1 MSFFPADKSSMS
13 DKVDLYKTQY
23 TYDRMQIYRQIR
35 AATYGQDLG
44 QSSWITLEEAK
55 EFLGWLGLDSSSK
68 VLEVACGVGGVS
80 CLIASQLGTEVHG
93 IDISQEAVNAAIS
106 RSLEQELGDK
116 VRFSV
121 QDASNPLDF
130 PSMSFEAIFCN
141 DSINHLDCRDKVF
154 GDWWRLLAPNGKVLF
169 TDPILVTGI
178 LSNEE
183 IRRRSS
189 IGFYLYTP
197 EGENER
203 LLKAAGFRI
212 LKIVDVTCQV
222 ETVSK
227 RWHTARQQRRDQLL
241 QYEELEQFD
250 ALQDFLSMV
259 YTLAAERRLSRFA
272 YLAQKEI

>member
-1 MSFFPADKSSMS
+1 MS

-35 AATYGQDLG
+35 EATYGQDLG

-55 EFLGWLGLDSSSK
+55 RFLGWLGLDSSSK
-68 VLEVACGVGGVS
+68 ALEVACGVGGVS
-80 CLIASQLGTEVHG
+80 CLIARQFGTEVHG
-93 IDISQEAVNAAIS
+93 VDISEEAVNAAIS
-106 RSLEQELGDK
+106 RSLEQELGNK

-121 QDASNPLDF
+121 QDASIPLDF
-130 PSMSFEAIFCN
+130 PNMSFEAIFCN
-141 DSINHLDCRDKVF
+141 DSINHLDCRDRVF
-154 GDWWRLLAPNGKVLF
+154 ADWWRLLAPNGKVLF

-212 LKIVDVTCQV
+212 TRIEDVTGQV
-222 ETVSK
+222 ETVSN
-227 RWHTARQQRRDQLL
+227 RWHAARQQRREQLL
-241 QYEELEQFD
+241 QYEEIEQFD

-259 YTLAAERRLSRFA
+259 HNLAAERRLSRFA

>member
-1 MSFFPADKSSMS
+1 MAE
-13 DKVDLYKTQY
+13 KVDIYKTQY
-23 TYDRMQIYRQIR
+23 TYDRIQIFRQIR
-35 AATYGQDLG
+35 EATYGQDLG
-44 QSSWITLEEAK
+44 QSSWITMEEAK
-55 EFLGWLGLDSSSK
+55 GFLGWLGLDSSSK
-68 VLEVACGVGGVS
+68 ALEVACGVGGVS
-80 CLIASQLGTEVHG
+80 CLIASQFGTEVHG
-93 IDISQEAVNAAIS
+93 VDISEEAVSAAIS

-116 VRFSV
+116 VKFSV

-130 PSMSFEAIFCN
+130 PNMSFEAIFCN
-141 DSINHLDCRDKVF
+141 DSINHLNCRDKVF
-154 GDWWRLLAPNGKVLF
+154 GDWWRLLVPNGKVLF

-183 IRRRSS
+183 IRIRSS

-212 LKIVDVTCQV
+212 QKIEDVTFQV
-222 ETVSK
+222 ETISK
-227 RWHTARQQRRDQLL
+227 RWHTARQLRRDQLL

-272 YLAQKEI
+272 YLARKEI